1 MRIRIALDDR
11 SVALRDDVMAFIDD
25 DEAGLGQ
32 FHRAGLDGA
41 AMQRLHARDLHQL
54 ERSRLVSGPD
64 DAVRDPAQLVA
75 GLGDDFA
82 AVGEKQRA
90 TAFAAGLL
98 DDRARDHGFARRGR
112 CDHEIRRCP
121 ASTARQNSAITSTWY
136 GRSTS
141 VMARPA
147 ISDAAFRRRGRC
159 GWWRARSASRRH
171 WRGRSRRRPLA
182 APRSPRP
189 RRVRRRRPVE
199 TG

>member
-1 MRIRIALDDR
+1 M
-11 SVALRDDVMAFIDD
+11 VAFIDD

-64 DAVRDPAQLVA
+64 DAVRDSAQLVA
-75 GLGDDFA
+75 GLGEDLA
-82 AVGEKQRA
+82 TVGEKQRA
-90 TAFAAGLL
+90 AEPLL
-98 DDRARDHGFARRGR
+98 RACSTIARAITVLPDAVGATSM
-112 CDHEIRRCP
+112 IRRCP

-141 VMARPA
+141 VMARLA
-147 ISDAAFRRRGRC
+147 ISDAAIRRRGRC
-159 GWWRARSASRRH
+159 EWWRARFPSHRQR
-171 WRGRSRRRPLA
+171 RGRSPRRLVG

-189 RRVRRRRPVE
+189 R
-199 TG
+199 